1 MAAVATEK
9 ESAVAE
15 SARVQIQIVLYQSQ
29 RWLPKLMAGLR
40 QLVIPAGGLH
50 VAIWDNDPQPGTA
63 RVIAEAGLGTV
74 TYRPSPAGNLGFGA
88 AHNALAALAPPEC
101 EHLLLLNPDAVPHY
115 DCLARL
121 LEVADRSP
129 RAALIEAAQFPI
141 EHPKGYDPDTRE
153 TNWSSAACLL
163 VRRSAFLELGGF
175 DDALFLYCEDVD
187 LSWRAWLAGWR
198 CLYVPEARCVHVTED
213 QDLVKDRSPEVLNS
227 HLGHLY
233 LRRKYFGA
241 QAAAAYAEQLS
252 SRLAPSMVAQI
263 RERLA
268 AMPEPELPRAEN
280 PHITLMGG
288 EVYAERR
295 W

>member
-1 MAAVATEK
+1 MAAVETEI
-9 ESAVAE
+9 AGPLVE
-15 SARVQIQIVLYQSQ
+15 SARVQGQVVLYQSQ

-40 QLVIPAGGLH
+40 QLVVPPGGLRL
-50 VAIWDNDPQPGTA
+50 AIWDNDPQPGTA
-63 RVIAEAGLGTV
+63 DVIAEMGGGMA
-74 TYRPSPAGNLGFGA
+74 TYHPSSTGNLGFGA

-101 EHLLLLNPDAVPHY
+101 EYLLLLNPDAVPHY

-121 LEVADRSP
+121 VEVGDRSP
-129 RAALIEAAQFPI
+129 AAALIEAAQFPI
-141 EHPKGYDPDTRE
+141 EHPKAYDPDTRE

-175 DDALFLYCEDVD
+175 DEAIFLYGEDVD

-213 QDLVKDRSPEVLNS
+213 QDLVKDRSKEVLNS

-233 LRRKYFGA
+233 LRRKYFGT
-241 QAAAAYAEQLS
+241 QAAAAYEEQLS
-252 SRLAPSMVAQI
+252 SHLAPSLLTQI
-263 RERLA
+263 RERLG
-268 AMPEPELPRAEN
+268 AMPDGEVPHAEN
-280 PHITLMGG
+280 PHITLLGG